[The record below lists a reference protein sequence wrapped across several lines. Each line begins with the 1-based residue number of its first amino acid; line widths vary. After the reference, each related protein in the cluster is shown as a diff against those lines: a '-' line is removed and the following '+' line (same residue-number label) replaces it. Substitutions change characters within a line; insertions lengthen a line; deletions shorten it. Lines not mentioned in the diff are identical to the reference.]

1 MHRYEW
7 WNILKSACAA
17 AWAGQRHD
25 DCHKSCSRRKLSEVA
40 SRRLA
45 RLQLTRRSRVAGQIP
60 LRSRLKSFLL
70 PWVRSERAG
79 GWEAAPFARHVLLSV
94 LQSRVRMQND
104 PDRSILFWEFRAEQW
119 TSLRA
124 GSRRPLP
131 RRCCS
136 SRARGRCCARRRC
149 CSSALSARTRLH
161 EMLINYEISSA
172 AIALVAAAAHCPWRC
187 CSTCVPASSDLMVDT
202 RMRECDVDGF
212 ACRWLRM

>member
-7 WNILKSACAA
+7 WNILKSVCAA
-17 AWAGQRHD
+17 VWAGPQHD
-25 DCHKSCSRRKLSEVA
+25 DCHTSCSRTCGRKLSEVA

-45 RLQLTRRSRVAGQIP
+45 RLQLTRTSRVAGQVP

-70 PWVRSERAG
+70 PRCAVNELAG

-94 LQSRVRMQND
+94 IQSRVRMQND
-104 PDRSILFWEFRAEQW
+104 PERSILFWEFRAEQW

-149 CSSALSARTRLH
+149 CSSALSARTMLH
-161 EMLINYEISSA
+161 GILIKYKYE
-172 AIALVAAAAHCPWRC
+172 L
-187 CSTCVPASSDLMVDT
+187 
-202 RMRECDVDGF
+202 
-212 ACRWLRM
+212 